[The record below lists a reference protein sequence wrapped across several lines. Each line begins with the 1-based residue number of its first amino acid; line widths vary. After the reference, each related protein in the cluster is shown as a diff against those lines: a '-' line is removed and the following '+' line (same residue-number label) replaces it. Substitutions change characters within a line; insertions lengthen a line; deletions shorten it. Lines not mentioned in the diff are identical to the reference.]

1 MLVDPGWP
9 QVADTADCRPKQLKL
24 ERAAT
29 ATKISFDDTMD
40 TGDRHRGRHTTHR
53 AILTFQN
60 IFFIRGNSKFYNFV
74 KYVFCGEF
82 SLSPI
87 IHLGGCVV

>member
-40 TGDRHRGRHTTHR
+40 TGDRHRGRHTQSDFHISNYFLVLRIQKFT
-53 AILTFQN
+53 IL
-60 IFFIRGNSKFYNFV
+60 
-74 KYVFCGEF
+74 
-82 SLSPI
+82 
-87 IHLGGCVV
+87 

>member
-53 AILTFQN
+53 AIFTFQN
-60 IFFIRGNSKFYNFV
+60 ICLRSRPVSPNVVCPFVSRNVENRGIMS
-74 KYVFCGEF
+74 
-82 SLSPI
+82 
-87 IHLGGCVV
+87 H

>member
-40 TGDRHRGRHTTHR
+40 TGDRHRGRNSDFH
-53 AILTFQN
+53 ISKY
-60 IFFIRGNSKFYNFV
+60 FFSTENSKFYNFV

-87 IHLGGCVV
+87 IHLGL

>member
-53 AILTFQN
+53 VILTFQN
-60 IFFIRGNSKFYNFV
+60 VFYSRDLQFCEICILWRILFV
-74 KYVFCGEF
+74 
-82 SLSPI
+82 SHHSSQWL
-87 IHLGGCVV
+87 